1 MDTIT
6 PADDVSQSTE
16 LNLLDG
22 AVELQGVTVGATG

>member
-6 PADDVSQSTE
+6 PADVPQPTE
-16 LNLLDG
+16 LNPLDG